1 MIEQIYNYFT
11 IDMLY
16 YWVNIGVLPFWL
28 ILIFFPRSHLCRYLV
43 TSIFPFLILTGAYI
57 FVLYKSYLNSFDFVS
72 NFSLYMGIDDISDL
86 FSEKNFLIMFWIHFI
101 SINLFT
107 GGWIVKDSEKSMIN
121 KFLIFIPL
129 IITYLIGPLG
139 LLVYWLIRI
148 FYAKNISLYD

>member
-43 TSIFPFLILTGAYI
+43 TSIFPFFILTGAYM
-57 FVLYKSYLNSFDFVS
+57 FVLYKSYLNSFDFAD
-72 NFSLYMGIDDISDL
+72 NFNLYMSIDNLSDL
-86 FSEKNFLIMFWIHFI
+86 FSEKSFLIMFWIHFV

-107 GGWIVKDSEKSMIN
+107 GGWIVKDSEKFMIN

-139 LLVYWLIRI
+139 LFVYWLIRI